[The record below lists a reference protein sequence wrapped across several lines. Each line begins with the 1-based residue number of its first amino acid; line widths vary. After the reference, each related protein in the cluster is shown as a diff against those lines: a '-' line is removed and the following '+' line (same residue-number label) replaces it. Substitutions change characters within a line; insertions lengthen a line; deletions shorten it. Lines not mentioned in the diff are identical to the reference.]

1 MIKPKQNCFFKNKKI
16 SDALL
21 FIGDFTMGLII
32 LEDFLN
38 KEPIKPFETAG
49 INAKIIE
56 NQIVMNDTSES
67 AMNSKTLAKNKSYHI
82 MSKK

>member
-1 MIKPKQNCFFKNKKI
+1 
-16 SDALL
+16 
-21 FIGDFTMGLII
+21 MGLII
-32 LEDFLN
+32 LEDFLD
-38 KEPIKPFETAG
+38 KESIKPFETAR

-56 NQIVMNDTSES
+56 NQIVMNDTSGS